1 MIENLKCN
9 IEKRSLAEQV
19 YRHIKRMILS
29 GELQAGVRVPE
40 ERIAGEFGVS
50 RTPIREALH
59 RLAVLGLITI
69 KPRSY
74 AEVVK
79 INTEEADQI
88 AVVRGQLEIL
98 AVRLLAEKA
107 GEDDCQALRRSAK
120 ECIELLAQGDVAGF
134 FEKDSEFH
142 LEIARR
148 SGNRYLAELMEQL
161 DPKVQLFRLA
171 RCTTTKKIK
180 ANAMFHDKI
189 VEAICRNDVS
199 GAAKLIEQHV
209 WGIGQ

>member
-1 MIENLKCN
+1 MVKNLKCN

-19 YRHIKRMILS
+19 YRYIRRMILS
-29 GELQAGVRVPE
+29 GELPAGERIPE
-40 ERIAGEFGVS
+40 ERIAAEFGVS
-50 RTPIREALH
+50 RTPVREALH
-59 RLAVLGLITI
+59 RLAALGLITI

-74 AEVVK
+74 AQVVK
-79 INTEEADQI
+79 INTDEADQI
-88 AVVRGQLEIL
+88 AAVRGQMEIL

-107 GEDDCQALRRSAK
+107 TQEDGRALKKAAKDCV
-120 ECIELLAQGDVAGF
+120 ELLAQGDIAGF

-148 SGNRYLAELMEQL
+148 CGNRYLVELMEQL

-171 RCTTTKKIK
+171 RCTTAKKIK

-189 VEAICRNDVS
+189 VEAVCRNNVP
-199 GAAKLIEQHV
+199 AAVKLTEQHV
-209 WGIGQ
+209 RGIG

>member
-1 MIENLKCN
+1 MVKNLKCN

-29 GELQAGVRVPE
+29 GELPTGERIPE
-40 ERIAGEFGVS
+40 ENIAAEFGVS
-50 RTPIREALH
+50 RTPVREALH
-59 RLAVLGLITI
+59 RLAVLGLINI

-79 INTEEADQI
+79 INTDEADQI
-88 AVVRGQLEIL
+88 AAVRGQLEIL

-107 GEDDCQALRRSAK
+107 TEEDGKALKKAAKDCV
-120 ECIELLAQGDVAGF
+120 ELLAQGNIAGF

-148 SGNRYLAELMEQL
+148 CGNRYLVELMEQL

-171 RCTTTKKIK
+171 RCTTAKKIK

-189 VEAICRNDVS
+189 VEAVCRNNVP
-199 GAAKLIEQHV
+199 AAVKLIEQHV
-209 WGIGQ
+209 RGIG

>member
-29 GELQAGVRVPE
+29 GELQAGERVPE

-107 GEDDCQALRRSAK
+107 GEEDGQALRRAAK

>member
-1 MIENLKCN
+1 MLENLKCN

-29 GELQAGVRVPE
+29 GELPAGQHIPE
-40 ERIAGEFGVS
+40 ERIAAEFGVS
-50 RTPIREALH
+50 RTPVREALH
-59 RLAVLGLITI
+59 KLAVLGLITI

-74 AEVVK
+74 AQVVK
-79 INTEEADQI
+79 INTDEADQI
-88 AVVRGQLEIL
+88 AAVRGQLEIL
-98 AVRLLAEKA
+98 AVRLLVERATEQD
-107 GEDDCQALRRSAK
+107 GQVLRRMAR
-120 ECIELLAQGDVAGF
+120 ECLKLLARGDIASF

-148 SGNRYLAELMEQL
+148 CGNRYLAELMEQL

-171 RCTTTKKIK
+171 RCTTAKKIR

-189 VEAICRNDVS
+189 VEAICRNDVP
-199 GAAKLIEQHV
+199 AAVKLIEQHV
-209 WGIGQ
+209 WGAGQ